1 MGSTGVFGAMRYV
14 KIMKALRPLANGI
27 VALFLLVAGLLPA
40 MAATRLDDLFE
51 QLQTSTDEEAGAITQ
66 NIWIEWSKSG
76 SASMDLLLKRGQD
89 ALSGGDPQ
97 TAIDHLTA
105 LIDHAPD
112 FAEGYNERATAY
124 FQIGEI
130 GLSVA
135 DIAKT
140 LALNPRHFGAL
151 AGLGMIFEQLNE
163 PDKALEVYREALQ
176 INPHMKDVRAGV
188 KRLEAQLGGQEL

>member
-1 MGSTGVFGAMRYV
+1 MRYLKV
-14 KIMKALRPLANGI
+14 MKAPRPLANAI
-27 VALFLLVAGLLPA
+27 FAIFVLIAAPAIAG
-40 MAATRLDDLFE
+40 TRLDDLFQ
-51 QLQTSTDEEAGAITQ
+51 QLQTATDEEAGAITQ

-89 ALSGGDPQ
+89 AMAAGDPQ

-124 FQIGEI
+124 FQIGQL

-140 LALNPRHFGAL
+140 LALKERVRRRCKTL
-151 AGLGMIFEQLNE
+151 TL
-163 PDKALEVYREALQ
+163 
-176 INPHMKDVRAGV
+176 PH
-188 KRLEAQLGGQEL
+188 LPC